1 MNNKNKVVK
10 TDLLATAFNE
20 AKLAKIK
27 NKNVIDA
34 VVGSLSDEQGKFF
47 VFKSVN
53 KIFSKL
59 SNKEIFEYN
68 SVSQSVKFRNNMFNW
83 IFSDLAEEFNKKFK
97 ISSVISP
104 GSSTSLF
111 ISLYINNEFPT
122 LNSSFAWPAYRT
134 MSEVANQEY
143 FEYEMFDKNL
153 KFNLKNFS
161 NAVTKLL
168 KKNKGINIIFNDPCH
183 NPTGYTLSDNE
194 WNGIISFLNKFPSKE
209 INIILDTAYA
219 EFSHHNREFLK
230 KILMCSNN
238 INIFLCYSCSK
249 TFTIYGLRLGIMFA
263 LSKNDYTD
271 KFKKYSRAIFS
282 NPPAFPISIVN
293 KLFDDKKEFNSYV
306 SELNDKIKLLDERAS
321 IFIDEAKK
329 CKLVHCEYRG
339 GFFILIPCKNS
350 IDVYNKLKKQNI
362 YIAPLDG
369 GIRIAISYITKKEIR
384 NLAKKIH
391 DAMQSN

>member
-1 MNNKNKVVK
+1 
-10 TDLLATAFNE
+10 
-20 AKLAKIK
+20 
-27 NKNVIDA
+27 
-34 VVGSLSDEQGKFF
+34 
-47 VFKSVN
+47 
-53 KIFSKL
+53 
-59 SNKEIFEYN
+59 
-68 SVSQSVKFRNNMFNW
+68 
-83 IFSDLAEEFNKKFK
+83 
-97 ISSVISP
+97 
-104 GSSTSLF
+104 
-111 ISLYINNEFPT
+111 
-122 LNSSFAWPAYRT
+122 
-134 MSEVANQEY
+134 
-143 FEYEMFDKNL
+143 
-153 KFNLKNFS
+153 
-161 NAVTKLL
+161 
-168 KKNKGINIIFNDPCH
+168 
-183 NPTGYTLSDNE
+183 
-194 WNGIISFLNKFPSKE
+194 
-209 INIILDTAYA
+209 
-219 EFSHHNREFLK
+219 
-230 KILMCSNN
+230 
-238 INIFLCYSCSK
+238 
-249 TFTIYGLRLGIMFA
+249 MFA